1 MCDRP
6 AAVTGAAQQRQLDGG
21 RRLAREAEL
30 VPELTSLRVDK
41 CNAAGGRAGDEA
53 WTRSEADDVIKM
65 VQEELRAEEDE
76 AMRTW
81 SEANNVIDELEYCET
96 LALAELRQEEA
107 EAEGLDP
114 IDVEFPEWDVPEDY

>member
-1 MCDRP
+1 MDVSPERSSALSTRP
-6 AAVTGAAQQRQLDGG
+6 R
-21 RRLAREAEL
+21 
-30 VPELTSLRVDK
+30 
-41 CNAAGGRAGDEA
+41 AAGGRAGDEA

-81 SEANNVIDELEYCET
+81 SEANNMIDELEYCET

-114 IDVEFPEWDVPEDY
+114 IDVEFPEWGVPEDY